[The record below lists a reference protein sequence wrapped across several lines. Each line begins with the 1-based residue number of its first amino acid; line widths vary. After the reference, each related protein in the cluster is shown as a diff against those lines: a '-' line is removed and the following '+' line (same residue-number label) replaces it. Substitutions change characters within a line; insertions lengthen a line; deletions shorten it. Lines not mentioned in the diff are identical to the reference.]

1 MPRTPT
7 GDNRH
12 PLDIERTLDEM
23 RDIRTRSGLSQDQ
36 LADMVGV
43 PRTYISKWENGEV
56 KPMYEHLVML
66 HRVLCGLRLELEDK
80 THA

>member
-1 MPRTPT
+1 MPKTAA
-7 GDNRH
+7 GDHRH

-23 RDIRTRSGLSQDQ
+23 RDIRVASGLSQDQ

-43 PRTYISKWENGEV
+43 HRTYISKWENGEV

-66 HRVLCGLRLELEDK
+66 HRVLCGLRLELEGAR
-80 THA
+80 HG